1 MTPQEVR
8 AAQESGAAVLD
19 LRTPKRFAEEHLEG
33 AINLQF
39 NRADLVDRAELVLP
53 MDLPLVVHG
62 EPEAIGKMA
71 AKLLEEGG
79 FKVLGHLEG
88 GLKAWKAAGLGTV
101 TLDTLDVD
109 ALHAKLA
116 DYHVVDARDRFEWK
130 YGRVPGAAL
139 LSWTEAWDGAS
150 AFQDPGKP
158 VAVICGDEV
167 RSSLVASILAR
178 LGHRPALVMGGMVD
192 WIDREYPQEK
202 GDA

>member
-8 AAQESGAAVLD
+8 AAQEAGAAVLD
-19 LRTPKRFAEEHLEG
+19 MRTPKRFAEEYLEG

-88 GLKAWKAAGLGTV
+88 GLKAWKAAGLDTV
-101 TLDTLDVD
+101 TLPTLDVD
-109 ALHAKLA
+109 RLHAELDA
-116 DYHVVDARDRFEWK
+116 WHVVDARDRFEWK
-130 YGRVPGAAL
+130 YGRVPGASL
-139 LSWTEAWDGAS
+139 LSWTEAWDDAAS
-150 AFQDPGKP
+150 FQDPGKP

-178 LGHRPALVMGGMVD
+178 QGHRPALVVGGMVD
-192 WIDREYPQEK
+192 WIERAYPQEK